1 MLQASA
7 FLPQQKWLLPREDD
21 DGNPLQPEIPGAED
35 VWVRIVPPSWEDDN
49 KRQQFIAT
57 LAKDEDA
64 TGLELVHYEL
74 WLTYGGT
81 NLVALVG
88 KRDPESGRPIWEK
101 DKDGNWIPVGEEVEF
116 DEAGRL
122 SKEEFDERI
131 YKLPSRIIELWYGR
145 VLEVVPAWG
154 ERFRRA

>member
-49 KRQQFIAT
+49 KRQQYIAT
-57 LAKDEDA
+57 LAKNEDA

-81 NLVALVG
+81 NMSVRIG
-88 KRDPESGRPIWEK
+88 KRDPETGRPVWEEK
-101 DKDGNWIPVGEEVEF
+101 DDVWTPLTELVEF
-116 DEAGRL
+116 DREGRL
-122 SKEEFDERI
+122 TKAEFDERI